1 MSILPVYTHIV
12 NKRLKHTYL
21 SFDDEG
27 NLVIKSPKVSS
38 AYIEALLL
46 KKSAW
51 IRRSQEKLLQ
61 KKGKL
66 PAFSEESRLY
76 YKGHA
81 YPLVMKQHEKKRCIL
96 HFDTEC
102 FTLSYARYDE
112 RLFRKQIDAFYRA
125 EAKEEIPV
133 LLEKWSAIMKLTYNQ
148 LSFRKAKRQ
157 WGSCSGKNNLSFNT
171 MVMKLPPEVI
181 EYIVVHELAHI
192 THKHHQKAFWDC
204 VAYYLPDYKARVAL
218 LKTFT
223 T

>member
-27 NLVIKSPKVSS
+27 NLVIKSPKVSPQ
-38 AYIEALLL
+38 YIEALLL

-51 IRRSQEKLLQ
+51 IRRSQQKLIQ
-61 KKGKL
+61 KKGRL
-66 PAFSEESRLY
+66 NTFTQEPTLY
-76 YKGHA
+76 YKGNN
-81 YPLVMKQHEKKRCIL
+81 YPLVMKKHEKKRVTL
-96 HFDTEC
+96 HFDGHG
-102 FTLSYARYDE
+102 FLLSYAQYDE
-112 RLFRKQIDAFYRA
+112 GLFHKQTDAFYRNK
-125 EAKEEIPV
+125 AKEEIPL
-133 LLEKWSAIMKLTYNQ
+133 LLEKWSGIMNLTYNK

-171 MVMKLPPEVI
+171 MMMKLPQEVI

-204 VAYYLPDYKARVAL
+204 VACYLPDYKARIVV